1 MRQGER
7 AARQGSPARADLYRR
22 LRDAILGA
30 DYKPGEPL
38 SENALAQRFGVS
50 RTPVRDAL
58 ARLSDEG
65 LVEVFPQRGSAVS
78 RISADRVRQL
88 LFMRRVLET
97 AVVGTAAARCD
108 GALEKALRELLRR
121 QQAFFEKNDT
131 LAFLRCELAYNAR
144 IYRFCG
150 RAAVWNAYRFLL
162 PDAIRVQYLR
172 MQTFYYRQSPALRMG
187 LEYHLVGQRML
198 FDALAAHDQDA
209 ARRLVRESL
218 GEFERD
224 LQRLRDLFPSY
235 FAQEDLRPQTVTDF
249 RA

>member
-88 LFMRRVLET
+88 VHPGTQVALYGPVRALKNST
-97 AVVGTAAARCD
+97 SSAVSSNVAR
-108 GALEKALRELLRR
+108 
-121 QQAFFEKNDT
+121 T
-131 LAFLRCELAYNAR
+131 MPS
-144 IYRFCG
+144 
-150 RAAVWNAYRFLL
+150 L
-162 PDAIRVQYLR
+162 PV
-172 MQTFYYRQSPALRMG
+172 
-187 LEYHLVGQRML
+187 
-198 FDALAAHDQDA
+198 
-209 ARRLVRESL
+209 
-218 GEFERD
+218 
-224 LQRLRDLFPSY
+224 
-235 FAQEDLRPQTVTDF
+235 
-249 RA
+249 